1 MKRKLPLAETSGMA
15 IKNLKSNKFRSLLT
29 MLGIVIGNA
38 SVITLV
44 GVGRGAQNL
53 AENQLSNLGA
63 NVLFVVPGNN
73 DTRRRGVAFPKNLVL
88 KDAKAIEE
96 QVPTVKRV
104 APQISSNEV
113 IQTGSKST
121 SSSISGV
128 TSDFLIVRSFE
139 IAKGRFINDQDTK
152 GAKNVVVIGP
162 DLEEKLF
169 NEREGLGERIRI
181 KDQSFEIV
189 GVMKPKGAVFGN
201 NQDENAYIPLS
212 TMVSRITG
220 KDPTYGISLSF
231 ISVEAI
237 NEKSTKAAKFQI
249 TNLLRQRHK
258 IIRDDDFAVRSQK
271 DALQIVSTITGGLTL
286 MLAAIGGISLLVG
299 GIGIMNIMLVSVS
312 ERTEEIGLRK
322 ALGARRL
329 DISTQ
334 FLIESLILSS
344 LGGIAGTGLG
354 LTTVKVVALLTPL
367 PATIGFGTVF
377 ITVIISGTI
386 GLTFGVLPAKR
397 AAKLD
402 PITALKKFINSIFLS
417 KKFYFLIS
425 TLENLFLN
433 ISEKLMKSSNRK
445 GHYTIRIIR
454 KVLKIYG

>member
-1 MKRKLPLAETSGMA
+1 MKRKLRLTETTGMA

-63 NVLFVVPGNN
+63 NVLFVVPGSN

-128 TSDFLIVRSFE
+128 TNEFLIVRSFE
-139 IAKGRFINDQDTK
+139 IAKGRFINDQDTL

-169 NEREGLGERIRI
+169 NKKEGLGERIRI
-181 KDQSFEIV
+181 KDQSFEII
-189 GVMKPKGAVFGN
+189 GVMKPKGAVFGS

-231 ISVEAI
+231 ISVEAK
-237 NEKSTKAAKFQI
+237 NEKSIKAAKFQI

-286 MLAAIGGISLLVG
+286 LLAAIGGISLLVG

-312 ERTEEIGLRK
+312 ERTEGIGLRK

-354 LTTVKVVALLTPL
+354 LTTVKIVALLSPL

-377 ITVIISGTI
+377 ITVFISGTI

-397 AAKLD
+397 AARLD
-402 PITALKKFINSIFLS
+402 PITALRSL
-417 KKFYFLIS
+417 
-425 TLENLFLN
+425 
-433 ISEKLMKSSNRK
+433 
-445 GHYTIRIIR
+445 
-454 KVLKIYG
+454 

>member
-1 MKRKLPLAETSGMA
+1 MKRKLRLTETAGMA

-63 NVLFVVPGNN
+63 NVLFVVPGSN

-128 TSDFLIVRSFE
+128 TNEFLIVRSFE
-139 IAKGRFINDQDTK
+139 IAKGRFINDQDTI

-169 NEREGLGERIRI
+169 DKKEGLGERIRI

-189 GVMKPKGAVFGN
+189 GVMKPKGAVFGS

-237 NEKSTKAAKFQI
+237 NEKSIKAAKFQI

-286 MLAAIGGISLLVG
+286 LLAAIGGISLLVG

-344 LGGIAGTGLG
+344 LGGVAGTGLG
-354 LTTVKVVALLTPL
+354 LTTVKIVALLSPL

-377 ITVIISGTI
+377 ITVFISGTI

-397 AAKLD
+397 AARLD
-402 PITALKKFINSIFLS
+402 PITALRSL
-417 KKFYFLIS
+417 
-425 TLENLFLN
+425 
-433 ISEKLMKSSNRK
+433 
-445 GHYTIRIIR
+445 
-454 KVLKIYG
+454 